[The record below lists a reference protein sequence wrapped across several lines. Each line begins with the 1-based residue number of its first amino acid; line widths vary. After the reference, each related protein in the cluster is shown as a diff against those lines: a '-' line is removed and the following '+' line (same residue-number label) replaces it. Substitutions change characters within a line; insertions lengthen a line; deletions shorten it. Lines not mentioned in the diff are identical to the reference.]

1 MHNTHN
7 FNDVKPRLR
16 VGSAIQE
23 PSPHMC
29 ETVAASAARI
39 HELLPAQD
47 EPEHKLPR
55 ENRTMTKETCCAIRE
70 SSFFPR
76 RTRLFPHKTSGLY
89 PKSVASSS
97 KISAFP
103 RQILLS
109 PEKSDVFWTVKVAIL
124 KCPKPG
130 GFDSRCSNIFYF
142 YFPGKLF

>member
-47 EPEHKLPR
+47 ESEYKLPR
-55 ENRTMTKETCCAIRE
+55 GNRTMTKETWCAIRE

-97 KISAFP
+97 KSSAFP
-103 RQILLS
+103 PTNPAFPRKFRHFLDGESCHFEMSKTGGVRIPLL
-109 PEKSDVFWTVKVAIL
+109 
-124 KCPKPG
+124 
-130 GFDSRCSNIFYF
+130 
-142 YFPGKLF
+142 

>member
-1 MHNTHN
+1 MHNTRN

-47 EPEHKLPR
+47 ESEYKLPR
-55 ENRTMTKETCCAIRE
+55 ENRTMTKETRCAIRE
-70 SSFFPR
+70 SSFLLR
-76 RTRLFPHKTSGLY
+76 RTRLFPHKTPGLY

-97 KISAFP
+97 KSSAFP
-103 RQILLS
+103 PTNPTFPREFRRFLGGETCQFQMSQTGGVRIPLL
-109 PEKSDVFWTVKVAIL
+109 
-124 KCPKPG
+124 
-130 GFDSRCSNIFYF
+130 
-142 YFPGKLF
+142 